1 MHMISYIYRISRYIP
16 MRLNSVKLR
25 RKILSLLIDCYI
37 SNTTIFDDNVV
48 VIVNCDVP
56 VKYEEKSKNLQKYY
70 LGS

>member
-1 MHMISYIYRISRYIP
+1 

-25 RKILSLLIDCYI
+25 RKISLLLIDCYV
-37 SNTTIFDDNVV
+37 FDDDVV

>member
-1 MHMISYIYRISRYIP
+1 

-25 RKILSLLIDCYI
+25 RKILLLLIDCYI
-37 SNTTIFDDNVV
+37 SSSTTIFDYYVLV

>member
-1 MHMISYIYRISRYIP
+1 MHMISYIQDKQVHSNAIEQCQTEEENLIII
-16 MRLNSVKLR
+16 NS
-25 RKILSLLIDCYI
+25 S
-37 SNTTIFDDNVV
+37 TTIFDDDVV